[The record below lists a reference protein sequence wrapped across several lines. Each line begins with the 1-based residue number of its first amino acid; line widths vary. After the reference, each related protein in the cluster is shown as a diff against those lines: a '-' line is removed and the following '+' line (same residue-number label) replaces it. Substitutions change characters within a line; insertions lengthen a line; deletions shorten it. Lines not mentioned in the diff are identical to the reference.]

1 MQRTALRAAAE
12 PPGSVVK
19 PGRVSVVSLRIEEIL
34 EVVREAQSL
43 HGEGHS
49 YRPISELRRIAVE
62 TVARRRHVTS
72 STVADKFVRQLR
84 PQVQGTADF
93 DRLLEGHLQKSSPA
107 LRDILLAHATGQ
119 DDELRIIR
127 TLTADA
133 TELSSRNRG
142 TPTATTTHSSMH
154 TPSSTFLPSRSRART
169 GKAEARLIEQCQVL
183 ARAIRLLAPLYREAS
198 LLPSQ
203 RQLIETTVGAAIW
216 YLPQGSDL
224 WTGRISTEALRAHH
238 PSSSDRS
245 PTLTKDHQHPRKVT
259 AARLLSLDWTT
270 VSDPAAELLTR
281 YKQEYGT
288 FNLVL
293 KHENRRLMKYQ
304 RDGSFEDPT
313 QAYASAGI
321 TLLDI
326 GRDELAYVKRRDAA
340 TIERILARAG

>member
-1 MQRTALRAAAE
+1 
-12 PPGSVVK
+12 
-19 PGRVSVVSLRIEEIL
+19 
-34 EVVREAQSL
+34 
-43 HGEGHS
+43 
-49 YRPISELRRIAVE
+49 
-62 TVARRRHVTS
+62 
-72 STVADKFVRQLR
+72 
-84 PQVQGTADF
+84 
-93 DRLLEGHLQKSSPA
+93 
-107 LRDILLAHATGQ
+107 
-119 DDELRIIR
+119 
-127 TLTADA
+127 
-133 TELSSRNRG
+133 
-142 TPTATTTHSSMH
+142 MH

-216 YLPQGSDL
+216 YLPQGNDL
-224 WTGRISTEALRAHH
+224 WTGRISREALRAHL
-238 PSSSDRS
+238 PSSSGQS
-245 PTLTKDHQHPRKVT
+245 PTLTKDHHYPGKVT